1 MPRETKFGDKHIAEA
16 RAKAVTEKVSNR
28 VHVFGHGCPGLYLH
42 TTPPSPRYPEGRQK
56 WVLRY
61 SRPKKVSPT
70 DRKPKSRVTEKTLGY
85 LPYTTLN
92 RAKEIVDHFRRHL
105 NDGQDPV
112 AMQQWNER
120 EQITFK
126 QVADMWIEKERPF
139 RSDGWVRN
147 AKHLLHDYARDLAD
161 LPPVQITPNHVHAA
175 LKSRLAEAPEQTNR
189 ARRYIKTVLDYAA
202 ANDYRPRGMINP
214 AQWDGLQEHK
224 FPKQPKKGRRHH
236 AAPHYR
242 EVPSLVQETRKHEER
257 SVGAVAL
264 RFAFYTG
271 KRTTEVLKARW
282 SEIDPDNKVWTI
294 PPERMQKNDEGE
306 HQVPL
311 PDQAMEILR
320 LRENQRRGSLYIFT
334 SYNSR
339 KHLGPHGMA
348 GLLRRMGYKGKRTVH
363 GSVRA
368 TFKQWALE
376 RTNYPRELIEMSLA
390 HKVGNAVEQA
400 YSRDAQ
406 AIERR
411 RPLMQ
416 EWANFC
422 DSGVDYG
429 FLAAP

>member
-1 MPRETKFGDKHIAEA
+1 MS
-16 RAKAVTEKVSNR
+16 VSR
-28 VHVFGHGCPGLYLH
+28 
-42 TTPPSPRYPEGRQK
+42 S
-56 WVLRY
+56 
-61 SRPKKVSPT
+61 
-70 DRKPKSRVTEKTLGY
+70 
-85 LPYTTLN
+85 
-92 RAKEIVDHFRRHL
+92 
-105 NDGQDPV
+105 
-112 AMQQWNER
+112 
-120 EQITFK
+120 TFK
-126 QVADMWIEKERPF
+126 QVADMWIEKERPV

-282 SEIDPDNKVWTI
+282 SEIDPDNKIWTI

-320 LRENQRRGSLYIFT
+320 LRETPVGAEAFT
-334 SYNSR
+334 SSPATI
-339 KHLGPHGMA
+339 LGSTWDRMA
-348 GLLRRMGYKGKRTVH
+348 WRGFCVVWDIRAREQFTVRCARH
-363 GSVRA
+363 SSNGR
-368 TFKQWALE
+368 
-376 RTNYPRELIEMSLA
+376 
-390 HKVGNAVEQA
+390 
-400 YSRDAQ
+400 
-406 AIERR
+406 
-411 RPLMQ
+411 
-416 EWANFC
+416 
-422 DSGVDYG
+422 
-429 FLAAP
+429 